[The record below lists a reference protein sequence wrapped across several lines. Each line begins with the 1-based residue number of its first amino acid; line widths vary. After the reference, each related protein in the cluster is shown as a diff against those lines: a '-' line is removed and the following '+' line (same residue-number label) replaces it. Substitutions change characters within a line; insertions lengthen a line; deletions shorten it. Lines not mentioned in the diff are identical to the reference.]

1 MHGLF
6 KLALRNVVR
15 QKMHTAMTL
24 GAIVF
29 GVAGLVLA
37 GGWVN
42 DIFFNWARRSFIRSQ
57 ATRNYINKAISQRAH
72 AV

>member
-1 MHGLF
+1 MYGLF

-24 GAIVF
+24 AAIVF

-42 DIFFNWARRSFIRSQ
+42 DIFLPIKRGVHSF
-57 ATRNYINKAISQRAH
+57 AVGTR
-72 AV
+72 AVI